1 MVEIRINKDTHNRDI
16 IEETYISQAYCQ
28 AVSEW
33 SADHDG
39 KPWIYAL
46 LYEHSSAGGVIGA
59 VWYLIGRRA

>member
-16 IEETYISQAYCQ
+16 IEETYIAQAYCQ

-33 SADHDG
+33 SADHGG

-46 LYEHSSAGGVIGA
+46 LYEHSSAG
-59 VWYLIGRRA
+59 